1 MEEVL
6 TNPSVIRVSAL
17 LKELGCLG
25 EVTIL
30 SESARTALD
39 AANALGI
46 EVGQVASSIVFKLP
60 SGDPLLV
67 ITSGR
72 HRVDTDLVA
81 KNLGIEKLHRADADF
96 VKNASGFSIGG
107 VSPVGWVNQP
117 EITLIDQALN
127 DYDVAWAAAGHPH
140 SVYPT
145 SFAELL
151 RVTDATPMVVGD

>member
-6 TNPSVIRVSAL
+6 NNPSVIRVTAL
-17 LKELGCLG
+17 LKELGCSG

-30 SESARTALD
+30 SDSARTALD

-60 SGDPLLV
+60 SGNPLLV

-81 KNLGIEKLHRADADF
+81 KNLGVEKLHRADADF

-107 VSPVGWVNQP
+107 VSPVGWVNKP
-117 EITLIDQALN
+117 EIILIDQALN
-127 DYDVAWAAAGHPH
+127 DYEVAWAAAGHPH

-145 SFAELL
+145 SFEELA
-151 RVTDATPMVVGD
+151 RVTGAMSMVVGD

>member
-1 MEEVL
+1 VEEVL
-6 TNPSVIRVSAL
+6 TNPSVIRVTGL
-17 LKELGCLG
+17 LKELGCTG

-30 SESARTALD
+30 SDSARTALD

-60 SGDPLLV
+60 SGNPLLV

-96 VKNASGFSIGG
+96 VKNTSGFSIGG

-117 EITLIDQALN
+117 EITLIDLAL
-127 DYDVAWAAAGHPH
+127 DEHEVAWAAAGHPH

-145 SFAELL
+145 TFAELK
-151 RVTDATPMVVGD
+151 RVTGAIPMIVGD